1 MKSFLIL
8 LMAGNGTRLYKDIG
22 EKKQFFNVND
32 KPLFLYSLTSFIE
45 SNIFDKYV
53 LVISKDDEKT
63 VISYLNKFNISIDN
77 ILITYGGETRNDSV
91 LNGLNKLND
100 VANYESKVFIH
111 DSARPLI
118 DVKTIL
124 EIYNKSL
131 NLDGLT
137 PIIKI
142 DDSILSDENDIKYVN
157 RDNYFKV
164 ATPQVFTYIKI
175 KEAYKDYDNS
185 STDDFSKLL
194 NKGYKVDT
202 IIISKITFKVTTI
215 EDLILLKAYLNI
227 ENN

>member
-1 MKSFLIL
+1 MIISSL
-8 LMAGNGTRLYKDIG
+8 
-22 EKKQFFNVND
+22 EKKND
-32 KPLFLYSLTSFIE
+32 STTYIVT
-45 SNIFDKYV
+45 
-53 LVISKDDEKT
+53 
-63 VISYLNKFNISIDN
+63 IDN
-77 ILITYGGETRNDSV
+77 EKYLLDEEVV
-91 LNGLNKLND
+91 LKYRL
-100 VANYESKVFIH
+100 F
-111 DSARPLI
+111 P
-118 DVKTIL
+118 KT
-124 EIYNKSL
+124 E
-131 NLDGLT
+131 
-137 PIIKI
+137 I